1 MTEEKGE
8 KEKDEDEALRILIL
22 LYNECVFCHKTV

>member
-8 KEKDEDEALRILIL
+8 KEEDEDKALRILIL
-22 LYNECVFCHKTV
+22 LQRIQRMRFLS